1 MKLGSSNSAS
11 SLPLSGL
18 HVLADD
24 DARWKWSPVEQARAA
39 CSGGAAVVQ
48 LRAKY
53 ATDRQALE
61 WAKEIR
67 AITLE
72 EGVLFFVND
81 RFDLAL
87 AAGADGVHLGQED
100 LPPARIPESAR
111 RVLAIG
117 RSTHTAKQ
125 AAAAR
130 DEPVDYVAFGPV
142 YDTNSKISEYTQ
154 RGVSKL
160 AQIARD
166 VAPCPVIAIGGITA
180 QNLAD
185 ICVAGAAGFAVISA
199 VAGADDPLAA
209 TCSLVSAH
217 HVAREGVESGIL

>member
-1 MKLGSSNSAS
+1 
-11 SLPLSGL
+11 
-18 HVLADD
+18 
-24 DARWKWSPVEQARAA
+24 
-39 CSGGAAVVQ
+39 VQ

-61 WAKEIR
+61 WAREIR

-100 LPPARIPESAR
+100 LPPARVPASAR

-117 RSTHTAKQ
+117 RSTHTAPQ

-142 YDTNSKISEYTQ
+142 YDTHSKVSEYKE
-154 RGVSKL
+154 RGLTML
-160 AQIARD
+160 AQIVRD
-166 VAPCPVIAIGGITA
+166 VAPRPVIAIGGVTA
-180 QNLAD
+180 RSLPD
-185 ICVAGAAGFAVISA
+185 ICAAGALGFAVISA
-199 VAGADDPLAA
+199 VAGACDPVDA

-217 HVAREGVESGIL
+217 QAASERAESGIL